1 MTRDN
6 AWVRKI
12 SWKWPAQKTD
22 QIVIKETGRR
32 GAVAASYM
40 WSQRDEFTEVLSN
53 DSVWAQTKE
62 S

>member
-1 MTRDN
+1 VITHGLERFL
-6 AWVRKI
+6 A
-12 SWKWPAQKTD
+12 SGLPQETD
-22 QIVIKETGRR
+22 LILIQEAGRR